1 MASFMER
8 KTRDNK
14 IRYTAIVR
22 IKGYPKQSATFP
34 RKTDAKLWAQQ
45 IESSIRDGKYF
56 SQAEAKKHTFAD
68 LAERYI
74 KTVLGNKSLRAQ
86 IIYADQLRKW
96 CSLFGERTLDEINT
110 ALISKCR
117 ENLANEVTIRG
128 RLRSPATVNR
138 YMAALSSAYSVAV
151 REWQWVDENPVVKL
165 SKLKE
170 AKGRERLL
178 TEDELD

>member
-22 IKGYPKQSATFP
+22 IKGYPKQSATFS

-74 KTVLGNKSLRAQ
+74 KTVLGNKSLRVQ

-96 CSLFGERTLDEINT
+96 CSMYGERTLDEINT
-110 ALISKCR
+110 ALISECR
-117 ENLANEVTIRG
+117 EKLA
-128 RLRSPATVNR
+128 
-138 YMAALSSAYSVAV
+138 
-151 REWQWVDENPVVKL
+151 
-165 SKLKE
+165 
-170 AKGRERLL
+170 
-178 TEDELD
+178 